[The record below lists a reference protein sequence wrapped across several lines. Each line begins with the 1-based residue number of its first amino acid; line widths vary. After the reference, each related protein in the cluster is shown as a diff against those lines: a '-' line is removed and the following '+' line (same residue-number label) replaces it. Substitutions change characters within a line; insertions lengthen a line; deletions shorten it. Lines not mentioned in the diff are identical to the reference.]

1 MLKKHAAF
9 GKKIVQGVVVITHT
23 EQQVSKNIEEDG
35 PILKPYTHT
44 FMLLH
49 PRLDPPF
56 SFVQNHKIFC
66 QFLVENFI
74 IIILFFFCKK
84 SLWNLIGQIISI
96 LNPHG
101 TKILY
106 AHPIIYMML

>member
-9 GKKIVQGVVVITHT
+9 GEKIVHDVVSITHT
-23 EQQVSKNIEEDG
+23 EQQVSKNIEEDE

-49 PRLDPPF
+49 PRLL
-56 SFVQNHKIFC
+56 SFLSSKTTKYFV
-66 QFLVENFI
+66 NFWREDF

-101 TKILY
+101 TKILF